1 MPNQNLFNLFQH
13 GITGMKLLQ
22 ILTLAIAC
30 TLLAPICQAQSVDE
44 PRFVNRMLGD
54 FATPSIIPGHTGTFS
69 FTVNNPDQVNLTQ
82 PMENATITI
91 SIYRYATLEESMMV
105 SNISNPPVFADSG
118 THEIFVDCGDIL
130 PGGQF
135 PLALDI
141 LTKKDT
147 PHGSYFSQS
156 SYFVRFSLRF
166 TYEYVNYSMA
176 SRGYFSDAQWEL
188 LKSGE
193 TGAGEI
199 NQTYLAEL
207 GYDGIIPDSAFSV
220 RKNIPM
226 WPFYILVG
234 LTALS
239 GLTAFSYHV
248 LDNPGR
254 YPKLEVRLLRLSGR
268 MNMWKRTILGKL
280 KRP

>member
-1 MPNQNLFNLFQH
+1 
-13 GITGMKLLQ
+13 MKTLQ
-22 ILTLAIAC
+22 IFTLVIAVA
-30 TLLAPICQAQSVDE
+30 LLAPMCQAQSVDE

-54 FATPSIIPGHTGTFS
+54 FSTPSIEPGDGGIFS
-69 FTVNNPDQVNLTQ
+69 FSINNPDPKNLTR
-82 PMENATITI
+82 PMENVTISV
-91 SIYRYATLEESMMV
+91 SIYRYATLEGSIMV
-105 SNISNPPVFADSG
+105 SNISDPPVFTNNSKS
-118 THEIFVDCGDIL
+118 EITIEYGDIQ
-130 PGGQF
+130 PGDRI
-135 PLALDI
+135 PISLNI
-141 LTKKDT
+141 LTQGST
-147 PHGSYFSQS
+147 PHGAYFSQC
-156 SYFVRFSLRF
+156 SYFVRFNLTF
-166 TYEYVNYSMA
+166 AYDGVNYTMA
-176 SRGYFSDAQWEL
+176 SRGYFTDVQWEL

-226 WPFYILVG
+226 WPFYILVA

-268 MNMWKRTILGKL
+268 LNLWKRTILGKL
-280 KRP
+280 KRH

>member
-1 MPNQNLFNLFQH
+1 
-13 GITGMKLLQ
+13 MKKLQ
-22 ILTLAIAC
+22 ILTLAIAIA
-30 TLLAPICQAQSVDE
+30 LLAPMCQAQSVDE

-69 FTVNNPDQVNLTQ
+69 FTVNNPDAANLTS
-82 PMENATITI
+82 PMENASISV

-105 SNISNPPVFADSG
+105 SNITNPPVFADSG
-118 THEIFVDCGDIL
+118 TSELIVDCGNIQ
-130 PGGQF
+130 PGAGF

-141 LTKKDT
+141 QTRKST
-147 PHGSYFSQS
+147 PHGAYFSQS
-156 SYFVRFSLRF
+156 SYFVRFNLTF
-166 TYEYVNYSMA
+166 AYAGVNYTMV

-199 NQTYLAEL
+199 NQTYLAAL

-268 MNMWKRTILGKL
+268 LNMWKRTILGKL